1 MFWYFIMNINNKINI
16 NTNLLVLN
24 GTETLEIE
32 NRFKNTYFDKII
44 KIEPKIKKQ
53 IQVINQINNQ
63 SQIKR
68 KLTSTNIKM
77 HFF

>member
-1 MFWYFIMNINNKINI
+1 MNINDKINI

-53 IQVINQINNQ
+53 NQVINQINNQ
-63 SQIKR
+63 GQIKR